1 MKFKAPF
8 GPTLN
13 QIHDA
18 LIAGFSGY
26 QLSNGKFLTATN
38 TNNTTPSGGSFP
50 FLAFRSGRF
59 KLTPWKDFQWSL
71 SWDIPATLTVQG
83 PGEDGEVQARVVI
96 SDLIMRTM
104 QLIGLPQD
112 DKGNVVPLS
121 DSTLCLYD
129 AGKLTFLCERG
140 APFLTTG
147 EFKAIDDGLC
157 RAELVFHIEST
168 MSFDQRELNLMK
180 VGVLGVNAVPPNGLF
195 QDPTNVD
202 GRGIHTVFGT
212 SDETGYGGYAT
223 PDPALPTGFV
233 NSNQER
239 PDSNAAPSPNIT
251 TQVNVT
257 PYSLA
262 LSVGTPTAQLSA
274 IAQSQSYIT
283 QYVTSQA
290 AWQSTN
296 ASVATVSAS
305 GLVTR
310 VAAGSCTVSCTYS
323 GTASNSVA
331 VTCS

>member
-8 GPTLN
+8 GPTLD

-18 LIAGFSGY
+18 LVSGFQNFKVSG
-26 QLSNGKFLTATN
+26 GKFLTATN
-38 TNNTTPSGGSFP
+38 TNNTTPSGGTYP
-50 FLAFRSGRF
+50 FLAFRTGSFR
-59 KLTPWKDFQWSL
+59 LSPWKDFQWSL

-83 PGEDGEVQARVVI
+83 PGEDGEVQAREVLN
-96 SDLIMRTM
+96 DLILRTM
-104 QLIGLPQD
+104 QLIGLPID
-112 DKGNVVPLS
+112 DTGQVTPLN
-121 DSTLCLYD
+121 DKTIRLFD
-129 AGKLTFLCERG
+129 EGKLTFLCERG
-140 APFLTTG
+140 APFLTSG
-147 EFKAIDDGLC
+147 KVAAVDDGLC
-157 RAELVFHIEST
+157 RVELVFHVEST

-180 VGVLGVNAVPPNGLF
+180 VGVLGVNAVPPDGLF

-257 PYSLA
+257 PYNLA

-310 VAAGSCTVSCTYS
+310 VAAGSCTVSCTFN
-323 GTASNSVA
+323 GVASNAVA